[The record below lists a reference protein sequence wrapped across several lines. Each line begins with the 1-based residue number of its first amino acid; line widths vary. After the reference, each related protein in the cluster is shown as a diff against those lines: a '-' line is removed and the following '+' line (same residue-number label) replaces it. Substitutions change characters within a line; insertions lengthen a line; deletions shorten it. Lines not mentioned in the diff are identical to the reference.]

1 MTAVGNPISPGLIAR
16 VQNILMQPRVEW
28 QAIEGEPA
36 TTQSLFLG
44 YAAPLAL
51 IPAIAAILG
60 SLVSALIF
68 HSVLGL
74 VGGLISAV
82 VVAILSFVIGLGGVF
97 VFGLI
102 INALASSFGAAG
114 NALQSMKV
122 AVYGMTAAWVAGI
135 LGFIP
140 LLGSLVS
147 LVGFGYSCY
156 LIYLGIVQL
165 MKPPADKAVAYAV
178 VSIVIYVVIFAVL
191 LWIVAIIT
199 AILFTMLAVTGATT
213 AVTATT
219 AAVH

>member
-1 MTAVGNPISPGLIAR
+1 
-16 VQNILMQPRVEW
+16 MQPRVEW